1 MADAA
6 RVVLVL
12 AVEEEVKVVVLTTR
26 HPTGQHATRDER
38 QDNMTRKETTE
49 DNARRHMTRDEKRE
63 RERNSFATTDSTSIR
78 PFVRL
83 ADKQVPYHSTLL

>member
-1 MADAA
+1 VADAA

-63 RERNSFATTDSTSIR
+63 REREEFLCNNGFHVHPSICA
-78 PFVRL
+78 L
-83 ADKQVPYHSTLL
+83 G